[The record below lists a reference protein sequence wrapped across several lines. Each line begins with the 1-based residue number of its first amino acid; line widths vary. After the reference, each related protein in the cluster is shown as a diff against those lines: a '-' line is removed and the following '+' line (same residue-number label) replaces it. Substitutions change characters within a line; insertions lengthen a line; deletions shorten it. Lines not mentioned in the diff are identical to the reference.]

1 MTSLIYVTRSCT
13 VDRKMCKL
21 RQEGK
26 KNELKNPQTNR
37 KGPRERG
44 WGGGGGRKRE
54 TGGRKGGEGGK
65 AGEGFSTC
73 FTAVFQIYKKD
84 RNQLNL

>member
-1 MTSLIYVTRSCT
+1 
-13 VDRKMCKL
+13 MCKL
-21 RQEGK
+21 RQEGEK
-26 KNELKNPQTNR
+26 KRTKKSQTNR

-44 WGGGGGRKRE
+44 VEGGGRKRE